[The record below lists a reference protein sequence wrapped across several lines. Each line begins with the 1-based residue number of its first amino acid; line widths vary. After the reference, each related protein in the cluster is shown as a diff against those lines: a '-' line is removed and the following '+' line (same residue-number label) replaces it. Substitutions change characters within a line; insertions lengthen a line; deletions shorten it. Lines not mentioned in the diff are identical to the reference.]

1 MVIRNLKESEGRK
14 VGDIAGLMNY
24 IRTAPEVRPAAACVP
39 CRPSSG
45 LIPTPFPPLDLQD
58 LTSELVRSPPS

>member
-24 IRTAPEVRPAAACVP
+24 IRTAPEVRPAAACLP

-45 LIPTPFPPLDLQD
+45 LIPTPSLRSTSKD
-58 LTSELVRSPPS
+58 LTSELVRLTPS